1 MGAIIDVHMNITI
14 IIFNFRYKREPGMV
28 FDGPPKIFKAPPNI
42 EEELNRECTNNIN
55 VVRAEIPHL
64 QDQIN
69 NMTTYSQRQMDEA
82 RDALK
87 KVESQEKEVEQ
98 LR

>member
-1 MGAIIDVHMNITI
+1 MNMEHIVF
-14 IIFNFRYKREPGMV
+14 IFSYRKKPGMV
-28 FDGPPKIFKAPPNI
+28 WDKEHVYKPPPKV
-42 EEELNRECTNNIN
+42 EEDLKRECTNDIN

-64 QDQIN
+64 QDQIK

-82 RDALK
+82 RDAFK
-87 KVESQEKEVEQ
+87 RVEIQEKEVEK